1 MNKDLPL
8 YDITLEDFAQGM
20 YKISLVDKPAIEEN
34 FIYFNKTEVVE
45 MFANDEKK
53 EVVGPIMIP
62 NKEILRFSPENGYY
76 YVRFTEET
84 IRDIMYNYSKK
95 GLFNEFG
102 IHHEYDTQDVVML
115 EVWMK
120 ESENDKSKDYGYE
133 LPNGTVFVKAKIE
146 SDELFSAIKNGE
158 VNGFSI
164 EIQADIKPVNNN
176 EMNEFAFGKE
186 LGRIEANFEAKI
198 AQFESQITALEEEN
212 SNLLETLTSFEAQF
226 GGVEDLKGAIEM
238 IQKHIESMGASQE
251 DEKMEEDEEEKEEM
265 TSDKEEEMTEDKPEK
280 YIAPAGEEAVEVSA
294 EKEEEEEE
302 KYEATEEVTE
312 EFEAEEEVTEE
323 QVEEQFAAEQKAEE
337 TEETVEDK
345 TVHFSNITPEKVNL
359 VNDFFNRFK

>member
-8 YDITLEDFAQGM
+8 YDITLEDFEQGM

-34 FIYFNKTEVVE
+34 FIYFSKTEVVE
-45 MFANDEKK
+45 MFANDEKQ

-120 ESENDKSKDYGYE
+120 ESDNDKSKDYGYN

-146 SDELFSAIKNGE
+146 SSELFNAIKNGE

-164 EIQADIKPVNNN
+164 EIQADIKPVNKF
-176 EMNEFAFGKE
+176 EMNEFAFAKE
-186 LGRIEANFEAKI
+186 LGKMEATFEASMAKFQ
-198 AQFESQITALEEEN
+198 AQITALEEEN
-212 SNLLETLTSFEAQF
+212 ANLLEAMTSFEAQF
-226 GGVEDLKGAIEM
+226 AGVEDLKSAIEM
-238 IQKHIESMGASQE
+238 IQKHISSMDNS
-251 DEKMEEDEEEKEEM
+251 EEEENQEEEER
-265 TSDKEEEMTEDKPEK
+265 EEEMTEDKPEK
-280 YIAPAGEEAVEVSA
+280 YIAPAGDEAVVVA
-294 EKEEEEEE
+294 EKEEEEE
-302 KYEATEEVTE
+302 KYEATEEVAE
-312 EFEAEEEVTEE
+312 EFSAEEEVTEE

-337 TEETVEDK
+337 ATEEVEDK
-345 TVHFSNITPEKVNL
+345 TVNFNGITPEKVALINK
-359 VNDFFNRFK
+359 FFNRK

>member
-8 YDITLEDFAQGM
+8 YDITLEDFEQGM

-62 NKEILRFSPENGYY
+62 NKQILRFSPENGYY

-120 ESENDKSKDYGYE
+120 ESDNDKSKDYGYD

-146 SDELFSAIKNGE
+146 SDELFSAIKGGE

-164 EIQADIKPVNNN
+164 EIQADIKPVNNE
-176 EMNEFAFGKE
+176 EMTEFTFAKE
-186 LGRIEANFEAKI
+186 LGKMEATFEATVAKFE
-198 AQFESQITALEEEN
+198 AQIQSLEEEN
-212 SNLLETLTSFEAQF
+212 AILLETLTSFEAKF
-226 GGVEDLKGAIEM
+226 GGVEELKSAIEM
-238 IQKHIESMGASQE
+238 IQKHIESMGAPQ
-251 DEKMEEDEEEKEEM
+251 EEEKEMGEH
-265 TSDKEEEMTEDKPEK
+265 TEDEKEEEMAEEAPAKS
-280 YIAPAGEEAVEVSA
+280 IAPAGEEAVVVA
-294 EKEEEEEE
+294 QKEEEEN
-302 KYEATEEVTE
+302 YEATEEVAEEVTE
-312 EFEAEEEVTEE
+312 EFNAEEEVTEE
-323 QVEEQFAAEQKAEE
+323 SIEEQFAAEQKAEE
-337 TEETVEDK
+337 AEETVEDK
-345 TVHFSNITPEKVNL
+345 TVHFNGITPEKVALINK
-359 VNDFFNRFK
+359 FFNRK